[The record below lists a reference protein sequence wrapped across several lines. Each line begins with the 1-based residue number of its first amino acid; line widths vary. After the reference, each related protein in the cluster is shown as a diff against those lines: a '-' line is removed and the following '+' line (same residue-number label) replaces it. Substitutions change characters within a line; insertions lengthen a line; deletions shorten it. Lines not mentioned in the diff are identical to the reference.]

1 MTSTKRY
8 LLRSL
13 DMACILAALAFSSW
27 LMLPPYLDIFADYT
41 GASTFTLLTFFLSF
55 YMLDCYAVGREELRD
70 SLIRVVVAVVIGI
83 IGAGFIF
90 YTFEHWR
97 FPRLMFVVQMLVTL
111 ALTLGWRLLYFPLS
125 RAWVPR
131 SERVVFLGAAL
142 AERARKV
149 LNEYGPSVEILGYT
163 GEPGADEATAGPCLG
178 DVSEV
183 LAVVVRNRASR
194 VVILDTFFLDADL
207 ARQLFDARLHG
218 LKVDD
223 MRSLYERLASRI
235 PVDLI
240 EDEWLL
246 LEDGFDLNVNNSMVR
261 LKRATDVIF
270 SLALLTLTLPV
281 LLVTALLVR
290 LESRGAALYSQK
302 RVGLGGKEF
311 TVYKIR
317 SMRQDAECGKAVWA
331 EKNDPRITRV
341 GRFIRK
347 TRIDELPQLF
357 NVLRG
362 EMSLI
367 GPRPERQDFVREL
380 EQKLPYYNVRHT
392 VKPGITGWAQ
402 VCYPYGASLEDSRYK
417 LEYDLYYIK
426 NLSPLLELKILLK
439 TIGVVLFPAGAR

>member
-1 MTSTKRY
+1 VTATKRY
-8 LLRSL
+8 LLRTL
-13 DMACILAALAFSSW
+13 DMVCILVALAFSSW

-41 GASTFTLLTFFLSF
+41 GASTFTLVTFFLSF
-55 YMLDCYAVGREELRD
+55 YMLDCYSVGREELRD

-111 ALTLGWRLLYFPLS
+111 ALTLGWRLIYFPLS
-125 RAWVPR
+125 HKWVPKG
-131 SERVVFLGAAL
+131 ERVVFLGAAM

-149 LNEYGPSVEILGYT
+149 LNEHGPSVEVLGYA
-163 GEPGADEATAGPCLG
+163 GEAGADADKAGPCLG
-178 DVSEV
+178 EAASILD
-183 LAVVVRNRASR
+183 VVVRHNASR
-194 VVILDTFFLDADL
+194 VVILDTFYLDSDL
-207 ARQLFDARLHG
+207 ARRLFDAKLHG

-223 MRSLYERLASRI
+223 MRSLYERLARRL

-246 LEDGFDLNVNNSMVR
+246 LENGFNMNANNSMVR
-261 LKRATDVIF
+261 LKRAMDVIL
-270 SLALLTLTLPV
+270 SLLLLTLTLPV
-281 LLVTALLVR
+281 VLVTALLVR
-290 LESRGAALYSQK
+290 LESKGAVLYSQR

-317 SMRQDAECGKAVWA
+317 SMRQDAESGKAVWA
-331 EKNDPRITRV
+331 EKNDPRVTRV
-341 GRFIRK
+341 GKFIRK
-347 TRIDELPQLF
+347 TRIDELPQLV

-367 GPRPERQDFVREL
+367 GPRPERRDFVEEL
-380 EQKLPYYNVRHT
+380 EQKLPYYTVRHT

-417 LEYDLYYIK
+417 LEYDLFYIK
-426 NLSPLLELKILLK
+426 NISPLLELKILLR
-439 TIGVVLFPAGAR
+439 TIGVVLFPTGAR